1 MATEPDYYELL
12 GVPVNAEPK
21 QVIATYRRLARQY
34 HPDIAS
40 DPVATEYMRALNKAV
55 EVLGDPQK
63 RKEYDRQRLQAKA
76 REVLAKD
83 SGAAGGGR
91 EERATPPPR
100 PSTGVPLSRAIVQQN
115 TAVGMPRSFAPRP
128 SHTFPIVASS
138 AVALALL
145 SVVVI
150 AIWIVIGSQGSSKSA
165 VLSEA
170 TFDAQ
175 PSPFAPSPAA
185 SGDPATATASGT
197 PADPTGAPPPDNAIL
212 QSRGTLRVGEE
223 MAPGVWRA
231 LRAES
236 CSWKRLNSSEVSDD
250 AVIGSGSSL
259 TVEIKSSDVAFWS
272 EGCGRWSQSL
282 EPPSASPRDPFG
294 SGTWLVG
301 EEIAPGL
308 WQNSDSSQGCSWM
321 RLSSLGGG
329 PSAANA
335 TGSTS
340 TTVLVIQIS
349 AADVAFHSS
358 ACGTWTRI
366 SG

>member
-1 MATEPDYYELL
+1 MATESDYYELL

-83 SGAAGGGR
+83 SGATGGGR
-91 EERATPPPR
+91 KERATPPPR

-115 TAVGMPRSFAPRP
+115 TAVGMPRSFAPKP
-128 SHTFPIVASS
+128 SHGFPIAVLS

-145 SVVVI
+145 SVAVI
-150 AIWIVIGSQGSSKSA
+150 AIWIVIGSQGSNKTA

-185 SGDPATATASGT
+185 SGDPATTTTSVS
-197 PADPTGAPPPDNAIL
+197 PADSAGAPPPENAIL
-212 QSRGTLRVGEE
+212 QSRGSLRVGEE

-231 LRAES
+231 GRAES
-236 CSWKRLNSSEVSDD
+236 CSWKRLNASENSDN

-259 TVEIKSSDVAFWS
+259 TVEIKPSDLAFWS

-282 EPPSASPRDPFG
+282 EPPSAAPRDPFG
-294 SGTWLVG
+294 SGTWLVR

-358 ACGTWTRI
+358 GCGTWTRI